1 MTYTN
6 PQLNPKGTTQFD
18 KFFNTSTP
26 NACTSR
32 SNRKT
37 LLACIDFNLY
47 LPFRSLDL
55 SRYLR
60 WAQCKARIRSKFRLL
75 VSECDGYSDHSSSG
89 AAVTDS
95 RSGQFDLAVAL
106 LNNFVEAARI
116 HCSINPTVPVI
127 ADADIGYLSSP
138 VLIHAAQSSAMKEAI
153 NRLKL
158 A

>member
-55 SRYLR
+55 SRV
-60 WAQCKARIRSKFRLL
+60 C
-75 VSECDGYSDHSSSG
+75 ECDGYSDHSSSG

-127 ADADIGYLSSP
+127 ADADIGFGGPNMIARTVTQYARVGIVGLHIEDQ
-138 VLIHAAQSSAMKEAI
+138 V
-153 NRLKL
+153 
-158 A
+158 